1 MKQPIAQRWRNVAV
15 TAAWVAV
22 GTTAGALGAWQL
34 AGTDADA
41 SSRAH
46 GKPLDDAA
54 VHRAL
59 ASARSAPQSSAPQSS
74 DPQSSSGPD
83 SNAPA
88 PADQRRTLRFT
99 GGSATVECGTD
110 GSVYL
115 VSWSPADGY
124 EIDDDDVARGPGRT
138 ARLEAEP
145 TDDED
150 GPDRHYE
157 IRCDGASG
165 TPRVMETADP
175 DDEDD

>member
-1 MKQPIAQRWRNVAV
+1 MTEPNARRWRNVAV

-34 AGTDADA
+34 AGSDA
-41 SSRAH
+41 SAGTGTH
-46 GKPLDDAA
+46 GHPLDDAA

-59 ASARSAPQSSAPQSS
+59 ASAQASTPRTTTSSA
-74 DPQSSSGPD
+74 
-83 SNAPA
+83 APA

-124 EIDDDDVARGPGRT
+124 EIDDDVVRGPGRV

-145 TDDED
+145 SDDD
-150 GPDRHYE
+150 SPDRHYE
-157 IRCDGASG
+157 IRCPAGSGA
-165 TPRVMETADP
+165 PRAVLVP
-175 DDEDD
+175 DDDDDD